1 MTTTLIRRGAALLA
15 LTGLGLLT
23 PACNI
28 DREPVYEKAPAAIF
42 ADFSN
47 YPSLLAKVYAG
58 LAASGQKG
66 PAGTGDVKGL
76 DEGFGQYTRALFNCQ
91 ELTTDVAVVAWTN
104 DAGLTDMHFMNWNSL
119 NQFPQTMFIRIYYQ
133 VSLCNEFLRQTTD
146 ARLAANNITGANAE
160 TVRKYRAEVRF
171 LRALSYWHAIDMFG
185 NAPFVTEDDQI
196 GVGRPKR
203 GTRAEL
209 FNYVETEL
217 LDIAGDNGTLPNARA
232 AEYGRADKGA
242 AWMLLAKLYL
252 NAAVYTGQPKYTE
265 CLTYCTKLIGAG
277 YTLNPTYRNLFLADN
292 NTSPESIFN
301 IPFDGL
307 RTQTFGGSTFL
318 INGSLGGYITASR
331 APASFGTSQTWQ
343 GLRTTKNLINLF
355 PDTTTRCPD
364 RRFLFGSQGQT
375 LEIASVTQF
384 AQGFRFA
391 KWRNITST
399 GQPGSNVADA
409 KADTDIPLF
418 RLADVYLMYAEAVLR
433 NGGGNRADALNYV
446 NLVRQRAYNVTP
458 GTVNR
463 AGDITD
469 AQLTLPFL
477 LDERA
482 RELYTECHRR
492 TDLIR
497 FGKFTSGY
505 NWPWK
510 GNAVQGTDV
519 APYLALFP
527 LPESELGVNPN
538 LVQNTGY

>member
-1 MTTTLIRRGAALLA
+1 MTTLLIRRGAALLA
-15 LTGLGLLT
+15 LTGLALLA
-23 PACNI
+23 PACSIN
-28 DREPVYEKAPAAIF
+28 REPVYEKAPEAIF
-42 ADFSN
+42 ADFAN
-47 YPSLLAKVYAG
+47 YPGLVAKVYAG
-58 LAASGQKG
+58 LATTGQQG
-66 PAGTGDVKGL
+66 PAGKGDVKGL

-91 ELTTDVAVVAWTN
+91 ELTTDVAVVAWN
-104 DAGLTDMHFMNWNSL
+104 DFGLSDMHAMTWNST
-119 NQFPQTMFIRIYYQ
+119 NQFPQSMFIRIFYQ

-146 ARLAANNITGANAE
+146 DKLASNNISGANAE

-185 NAPFVTEDDQI
+185 NVPFVTENDQI

-217 LDIAGDNGTLPNARA
+217 LDIAGDNGALPNARA
-232 AEYGRADKGA
+232 AQYGRADKGA

-252 NAAVYTGQPKYTE
+252 NAEVYTGQAKNAE
-265 CLTYCTKLIGAG
+265 CLTYCTKLINAG

-318 INGSLGGYITASR
+318 VNATLGGDIDAAKARSG
-331 APASFGTSQTWQ
+331 FGTTGTWQ
-343 GLRTTKNLINLF
+343 GLRTTKALVNLF

-364 RRFLFGSQGQT
+364 KRFLFGSLGQS
-375 LEIASVTQF
+375 LEINVISTF
-384 AQGFRFA
+384 RQGFRLA
-391 KWRNITST
+391 KWRNLTST
-399 GQPGSNVADA
+399 GQPGSNVTDG
-409 KADTDIPLF
+409 KADIDIPLF

-433 NGGGNRADALNYV
+433 GGGGNRADALNYV
-446 NLVRQRAYNVTP
+446 NLVRQRAYNATP

-469 AQLTLPFL
+469 ADLTLDFL
-477 LDERA
+477 LKERA

-510 GNAVQGTDV
+510 GTVAQGEDV
-519 APYLALFP
+519 PAFRTLFP
-527 LPESELGVNPN
+527 IPESELGVNPN
-538 LVQNTGY
+538 LIQNDGY